1 VQHGIVQRE
10 RVVQVSRRKAQLI
23 AAAVTATA
31 LSLIALAPLT
41 ASAAG
46 ERSFEATAAA
56 DGVRSLTTSPGAP
69 LTDEVADAGGPT
81 AQARLSSIGT
91 STGFAAYP
99 FPGSTVLGAP
109 ATAGTSQVSYPFAV
123 SSSYPVNPTA
133 TSSQGP
139 YSLAATS
146 QEARSTASAGSGSN
160 DPAGSAAAAVA
171 ARATVS
177 LVGGTVTAQAESDD
191 HSLGTGPL
199 SLGRVHA
206 TALLTAPATGAPTR
220 TWTFEAEGLSAGGMA
235 FSVGPAGLTVA
246 GTTTPLPD
254 SSPVT
259 SVLAG
264 AGIKLT
270 YIAAEM
276 TPTSVTSAGLKVAVT
291 SPGGQTTTYLLG
303 RALARVTQAVD
314 AGATTTS
321 GFPPPPPPPTSGTPA
336 GPAPLTPLAG
346 APAPDAGTAPVT
358 PVVAA
363 SAAPAPIAPVAA
375 SITPAAA
382 VVGWPRSYFLVLAG
396 GGLLAVVGA
405 VMISLLGVRYP

>member
-1 VQHGIVQRE
+1 
-10 RVVQVSRRKAQLI
+10 VVQVGRPRAKLI
-23 AAAVTATA
+23 AGAVTATA
-31 LSLIALAPLT
+31 LATLALAPLA

-123 SSSYPVNPTA
+123 SSSYPVSPKA
-133 TSSQGP
+133 SSSQGP
-139 YSLAATS
+139 YSLAAAS
-146 QEARSTASAGSGSN
+146 QEARSTASASSGSD

-171 ARATVS
+171 AHATVS

-199 SLGRVHA
+199 SLGRVRA
-206 TALLTAPATGAPTR
+206 TALVTAPATGAPTR
-220 TWTFEAEGLSAGGMA
+220 RWTFEAEGLSAGGMA

-264 AGIKLT
+264 AGIKVT
-270 YIAAEM
+270 YIAAEL

-291 SPGGQTTTYLLG
+291 SPAGQTTTYLLG

-314 AGATTTS
+314 AGATTT
-321 GFPPPPPPPTSGTPA
+321 GFPPPPPTSVTPA
-336 GPAPLTPLAG
+336 GPAPLSPLAG
-346 APAPDAGTAPVT
+346 TPAAGPATAPVT
-358 PVVAA
+358 PVVAP
-363 SAAPAPIAPVAA
+363 SAAPAPVAPVAA
-375 SITPAAA
+375 SMTPAAA